1 MGHDMSGNGSPR
13 ITYKDIIA
21 FREKIYE
28 ELTDLR
34 KDNAGEFTVIR
45 NEISEIRVDIR
56 GQEVRFDSLIRR
68 DTIGYVWDSLTTL
81 VAAVA
86 IAIGVRHQ

>member
-1 MGHDMSGNGSPR
+1 MGGGNGSPR

-28 ELTDLR
+28 ELTELR
-34 KDNAGEFTVIR
+34 KDNGGEFTAIR
-45 NEISEIRVDIR
+45 EEISEIRIEIK
-56 GQEVRFDSLIRR
+56 GQDEKFKGLLRR
-68 DTIGYVWDSLTTL
+68 DTIGFVWDSLTTL
-81 VAAVA
+81 GAAIA